1 MEKEQDRGVGR
12 YICRY
17 AWQSLKQKLFQS
29 VLLGCFAAL
38 VAFLV
43 FAGTLLGSSME
54 SGIGRM
60 KERLGAD
67 LMIVPHGQQGK
78 TEKLLLT
85 GNPEFSYLDR
95 DLEQVAA
102 NTKGV
107 KKTTSQFYF
116 SSVSADCCS
125 TRVQLIAF
133 DPGTDFA
140 VLPWINQEEMKK
152 TKKGQV
158 LIGADVIAQGD
169 HTIRFYGEKH
179 PVAGKLSRT
188 ATGLDQSVFMTRDTM
203 NKILE
208 DAKKKGF
215 HFLSPK
221 DKGKV
226 SAVLIKAE
234 EGANLDKIETS
245 LLKKATAKGDK
256 IDIVSTQK
264 VIGTVSA
271 QYEFF
276 RKGIRFLQ
284 ILFILT
290 SSLVLFLIFS
300 FSYRERKKEFAV
312 LRIVGVTTGR
322 IRVMTC
328 TQGGMISLI
337 GGLIGLLTGAL
348 VLFPFRVLIS
358 DSLQVPMITPAAV
371 TIAFVALMAL
381 VLTVLLGVAAADIAI
396 RTLGR
401 AETYFTLREGEA

>member
-17 AWQSLKQKLFQS
+17 AWQSLKQKPFQS
-29 VLLGCFAAL
+29 ILLGCFAAL

-67 LMIVPHGQQGK
+67 LMIVPYGQQGK

-203 NKILE
+203 NRILR

-215 HFLSPK
+215 HFLSPE

-234 EGANLDKIETS
+234 EGTSLDKIETTIA
-245 LLKKATAKGDK
+245 KKATAEGED
-256 IDIVSTQK
+256 IDIVRTQK

-271 QYEFF
+271 QYDFF
-276 RKGIRFLQ
+276 DQVIRFLEGLLM
-284 ILFILT
+284 IV
-290 SSLVLFLIFS
+290 SSLMLFLIFS
-300 FSYRERKKEFAV
+300 FSFRERKKEFAV
-312 LRIVGVTTGR
+312 LRIVGVTTRR
-322 IRVMTC
+322 IRRLTR
-328 TQGGMISLI
+328 TQGVLISLI
-337 GGLIGLLTGAL
+337 GGLGGIITGA
-348 VLFPFRVLIS
+348 VILFPFRVLIS
-358 DSLQVPMITPAAV
+358 DALKVPLITPPV
-371 TIAFVALMAL
+371 LFVAGVAL
-381 VLTVLLGVAAADIAI
+381 VALLITILLGAAAADIAT

-401 AETYFTLREGEA
+401 AETYFTLREGE